1 MPRHSTLALAGVG
14 IVFLGIG
21 MAGGYWL
28 GQVVDKQRTRAH
40 AQSLTMA
47 TTDSSTAPLMQET
60 ALILERLTGMRQANL
75 LQPQAGG
82 PLPEEMKIA
91 LQNLLRV
98 SNPVERTYQ
107 ARRIAEA
114 LGQRQIAEAVAFV
127 ANLPRNRQQEEAL
140 FVLLA
145 RWSELDGR
153 SATAWALGA
162 KGQDREALVESA
174 LAGWTRKDYNGA
186 WQWVLSNPAG
196 QDADGLRFGAIIRT
210 LAGENPALAF
220 NLAASLPIEPL
231 RLEAL
236 QAFALSQYESG
247 PAGRVVAWMEDLPEG
262 TSKDSMLAYTAEE
275 WARYE
280 PEVAA
285 AWAAAQTP
293 PERRQ
298 YMAEI
303 VAAAWARSTPEKA
316 ATWALEQ
323 PFTGRAGI
331 LEAVAETWMQ
341 REGPS
346 GLVRWLNELWK
357 ERTPDESFDP
367 TLYLLSLELA
377 DRLPE
382 TAMGWTNAITDPDK
396 RNFAAVTV
404 GQQWLAQDPANAPQ
418 KIAALPYLSD
428 AVRTLLIG
436 PQSAPLVL
444 PSQSLSPDE
453 PIVVSPGRE
462 VQIIEQPLTPEE
474 LEMLRQYYA
483 DQGYELE
490 EDDDETEEEEPEGPA
505 E

>member
-47 TTDSSTAPLMQET
+47 TTDSSTAPLVQET

-75 LQPQAGG
+75 LQPQSGG

-114 LGQRQIAEAVAFV
+114 LDQRQIAEAVAYV
-127 ANLPRNRQQEEAL
+127 ASLPRNRQQEEAL

-153 SATAWALGA
+153 SATAWALA
-162 KGQDREALVESA
+162 ARGQDREALVESA
-174 LAGWTRKDYNGA
+174 LAGWARKDHNGA

-210 LAGENPALAF
+210 LAEENPTMAF
-220 NLAASLPIEPL
+220 SLAASLPMEPL

-236 QAFALSQYESG
+236 RAFALSQFESG

-262 TSKDSMLAYTAEE
+262 SSKDSMLVYTAEE

-280 PEVAA
+280 PEAAA
-285 AWAAAQTP
+285 AWATSQP
-293 PERRQ
+293 PARRQ
-298 YMAEI
+298 YLAEI
-303 VAAAWARSTPEKA
+303 IAAAWARSTPERA
-316 ATWALEQ
+316 AAWALEQ
-323 PFTGRAGI
+323 PYAGRAEI
-331 LEAVAETWMQ
+331 LEAVAEVWLQ

-346 GLVRWLNELWK
+346 GMVLWLNNLWQI
-357 ERTPDESFDP
+357 RAPDESFDP
-367 TLYLLSLELA
+367 TLYLLSIELA
-377 DRLPE
+377 ESVPE

-396 RNFAAVTV
+396 RDFTAVTV
-404 GQQWLAQDPANAPQ
+404 GQQWLARDPANAPQ

-428 AVRTLLIG
+428 AVKTILVG
-436 PQSAPLVL
+436 PQSAPLVV
-444 PSQSLSPDE
+444 PSRGLSPTD

-462 VQIIEQPLTPEE
+462 VQVIAEELTPEE
-474 LEMLRQYYA
+474 IELLRQYYEE
-483 DQGYELE
+483 QGYDIEAGVDEGAE
-490 EDDDETEEEEPEGPA
+490 EVVE
-505 E
+505 